1 MYLPE
6 PSHPYRSSKAPSPD
20 VLEVSFLFRTN
31 RRANTKMDLPQL
43 LLDYEKTD
51 VDLQEKRDGDTPLH
65 LAVRIDNEEARNWTV
80 RTLLES
86 GRYPGLPGFLQDNT
100 TLCIDTIH

>member
-1 MYLPE
+1 MF
-6 PSHPYRSSKAPSPD
+6 SK
-20 VLEVSFLFRTN
+20 
-31 RRANTKMDLPQL
+31 NTQL

-65 LAVRIDNEEARNWTV
+65 LAVRLDHEEARNWVV

-86 GRYPGLPGFLQDNT
+86 GKGVILTSQFECLLGMQVD
-100 TLCIDTIH
+100 D